1 MDEQTTTTTMDPVCS
16 MAVEPRTAT
25 EKGLNSTHD
34 GTDYYFCGK
43 GCKLDFDEQPA
54 RYLSPDYTPSM

>member
-1 MDEQTTTTTMDPVCS
+1 MDEQTTTMDPVCG
-16 MAVEPRTAT
+16 MAVEPPTAR
-25 EKGLNSTHD
+25 EQGLHSTHE

-43 GCKLDFDEQPA
+43 GCMLDFDEQPG